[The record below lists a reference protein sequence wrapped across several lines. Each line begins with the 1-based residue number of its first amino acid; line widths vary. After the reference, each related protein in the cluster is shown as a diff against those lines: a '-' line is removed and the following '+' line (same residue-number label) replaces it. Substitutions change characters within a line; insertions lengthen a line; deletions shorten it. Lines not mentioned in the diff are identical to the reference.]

1 MRKLNLFLAITGMI
15 FASSAM
21 ADDDNDL
28 NLCQDYLDTLNLM
41 TETKTFQLQQE
52 MSLFS
57 LNTAVSAYP
66 FTPAWY
72 KWKEYYTAENK
83 IEKFN
88 ILKEISNL
96 TK

>member
-1 MRKLNLFLAITGMI
+1 ML
-15 FASSAM
+15 FASSVM
-21 ADDDNDL
+21 AYDDNDL
-28 NLCQDYLDTLNLM
+28 NICQDYLDTLNLL
-41 TETKTFQLQQE
+41 TEIKTFQLQQE

-66 FTPAWY
+66 FTPVWY

-88 ILKEISNL
+88 ILKEINNL

>member
-1 MRKLNLFLAITGMI
+1 MRKLNLFLTIIGML
-15 FASSAM
+15 FASSVM

-28 NLCQDYLDTLNLM
+28 NICQDYLDTLNLL
-41 TETKTFQLQQE
+41 TEIKTFQLQQE

-66 FTPAWY
+66 FTPVWY

-88 ILKEISNL
+88 ILKEINNL

>member
-1 MRKLNLFLAITGMI
+1 MRKLNLFLTIIGML
-15 FASSAM
+15 FASSVM

-28 NLCQDYLDTLNLM
+28 NICQDYLDTLNLL
-41 TETKTFQLQQE
+41 TEIKTFQLYQE

-66 FTPAWY
+66 FTPVWY

-88 ILKEISNL
+88 ILKEINNL

>member
-15 FASSAM
+15 FASSAI

-41 TETKTFQLQQE
+41 AEIKTFQLQQE

-66 FTPAWY
+66 FTPVWY

>member
-1 MRKLNLFLAITGMI
+1 MRTLNLFLAIIGML
-15 FASSAM
+15 FASITM
-21 ADDDNDL
+21 ADDINDL

-41 TETKTFQLQQE
+41 TEIKTFQLQQE

-66 FTPAWY
+66 FTPVWY

-88 ILKEISNL
+88 ILKEINNL

>member
-1 MRKLNLFLAITGMI
+1 MQKLNLFLAITGMI

-41 TETKTFQLQQE
+41 AETKTFQLQQE

-66 FTPAWY
+66 FTPVWY

-88 ILKEISNL
+88 ILKEINNL

>member
-1 MRKLNLFLAITGMI
+1 MRKLNLFLTIVGML
-15 FASSAM
+15 FASSVM

-28 NLCQDYLDTLNLM
+28 NICQDYLDALNLL
-41 TETKTFQLQQE
+41 TEIKTFQLQQE

-66 FTPAWY
+66 FTPVWY

-88 ILKEISNL
+88 ILKEINNL

>member
-28 NLCQDYLDTLNLM
+28 NLCQDYLDTLNLIA
-41 TETKTFQLQQE
+41 ETKTFQLQQE

-66 FTPAWY
+66 CTPVWY

>member
-1 MRKLNLFLAITGMI
+1 MRKLNLFLAIIGML

-21 ADDDNDL
+21 ADDNNDL
-28 NLCQDYLDTLNLM
+28 NICQDYLDALNLL
-41 TETKTFQLQQE
+41 TEIKTFQLQQE

-66 FTPAWY
+66 FTPVWY

-88 ILKEISNL
+88 ILKEINNL

>member
-1 MRKLNLFLAITGMI
+1 MRTLNLFLAIIGML
-15 FASSAM
+15 FASSVM
-21 ADDDNDL
+21 ANDDNDL
-28 NLCQDYLDTLNLM
+28 NICQDYFDDLNLL
-41 TETKTFQLQQE
+41 TEIKTFQLQQE

-66 FTPAWY
+66 FTPVWY

-88 ILKEISNL
+88 ILKEINNL

>member
-1 MRKLNLFLAITGMI
+1 MRKLNLFLTIIGML
-15 FASSAM
+15 FASSAI

-41 TETKTFQLQQE
+41 TEIKTFQLQQE

-66 FTPAWY
+66 FTPVWY

-88 ILKEISNL
+88 ILKEINNL

>member
-1 MRKLNLFLAITGMI
+1 MRTLNLFLAIIGML
-15 FASSAM
+15 FASITM

-28 NLCQDYLDTLNLM
+28 NLCQDYLDTLNLL
-41 TETKTFQLQQE
+41 TEIKTFQLQQE

-66 FTPAWY
+66 FTPVWY

-88 ILKEISNL
+88 ILKEINNL

>member
-1 MRKLNLFLAITGMI
+1 MRKLNLFLAITGML
-15 FASSAM
+15 FASITL

-28 NLCQDYLDTLNLM
+28 NICQDYLDALNLL
-41 TETKTFQLQQE
+41 TEIKTFQLQQE

-66 FTPAWY
+66 FTPVWY

-88 ILKEISNL
+88 ILKEINNL

>member
-41 TETKTFQLQQE
+41 AEIKTFQLQQE

-66 FTPAWY
+66 FTPVWY

>member
-1 MRKLNLFLAITGMI
+1 MRKLNLFLTIIGML

-28 NLCQDYLDTLNLM
+28 NICQDYLDALNLL
-41 TETKTFQLQQE
+41 TEIKTFQLQQE

-66 FTPAWY
+66 FTPVWY

-88 ILKEISNL
+88 ILKEINNL

>member
-1 MRKLNLFLAITGMI
+1 MRKLNLFLAIIGML
-15 FASSAM
+15 FASITM

-41 TETKTFQLQQE
+41 TEIKTFQLQQE
-52 MSLFS
+52 MSLFA

-66 FTPAWY
+66 FTPVWY

-88 ILKEISNL
+88 ILKEINNL

>member
-1 MRKLNLFLAITGMI
+1 MRKLNLFLTIIGML
-15 FASSAM
+15 FASSVM

-28 NLCQDYLDTLNLM
+28 NICQDYLDTLNLL
-41 TETKTFQLQQE
+41 TEIKTFQLQQE

-66 FTPAWY
+66 FTPVWY
-72 KWKEYYTAENK
+72 KWKEYYTAENN

-88 ILKEISNL
+88 ILKEINNL

>member
-1 MRKLNLFLAITGMI
+1 MRTLNLFLTIIGML
-15 FASSAM
+15 FASSVM
-21 ADDDNDL
+21 ADDNNDL
-28 NLCQDYLDTLNLM
+28 NLCQDYLDTLNLL
-41 TETKTFQLQQE
+41 TEIKTFQLQQE

-66 FTPAWY
+66 FTPVWY

-88 ILKEISNL
+88 ILKEINNL

>member
-1 MRKLNLFLAITGMI
+1 MRKLNLFLAIVGTS
-15 FASSAM
+15 FASITM

-28 NLCQDYLDTLNLM
+28 NLCQDYLDTLNLI
-41 TETKTFQLQQE
+41 TEIKTFQLQQE

-66 FTPAWY
+66 FTPVWY

-88 ILKEISNL
+88 ILKEINNL

>member
-1 MRKLNLFLAITGMI
+1 MRKLNLFLTIIGML

-21 ADDDNDL
+21 ADDINDL
-28 NLCQDYLDTLNLM
+28 NICQDYLDALNLL
-41 TETKTFQLQQE
+41 TEIKTFQLQQE

-66 FTPAWY
+66 FTPVWY

-88 ILKEISNL
+88 ILKEINNL

>member
-1 MRKLNLFLAITGMI
+1 MRKLNLFLTIIGML
-15 FASSAM
+15 FASSVM

-28 NLCQDYLDTLNLM
+28 NICQDYFDDLNLL
-41 TETKTFQLQQE
+41 TEIKTFQLQQE

-66 FTPAWY
+66 FTPVWY

-88 ILKEISNL
+88 ILKEINNL

>member
-1 MRKLNLFLAITGMI
+1 MRKLNLFLTIIGML

-28 NLCQDYLDTLNLM
+28 NIYQDYLDALNLL
-41 TETKTFQLQQE
+41 TEIKTFQLQQE

-66 FTPAWY
+66 FTPVWY

>member
-41 TETKTFQLQQE
+41 AETKTFQLQQE

-66 FTPAWY
+66 FTPVWY

-88 ILKEISNL
+88 ILKEINNL

>member
-28 NLCQDYLDTLNLM
+28 NLCQDYLDTLNLIA
-41 TETKTFQLQQE
+41 ETKTFQLQQE

-66 FTPAWY
+66 FTPVWY

>member
-1 MRKLNLFLAITGMI
+1 MRKLNLFLTIIGML
-15 FASSAM
+15 FASSVM
-21 ADDDNDL
+21 ANDDNDL
-28 NLCQDYLDTLNLM
+28 NICQDYFDDLNLL
-41 TETKTFQLQQE
+41 TEIKTFQLQQE

-66 FTPAWY
+66 FTPVWY
-72 KWKEYYTAENK
+72 KWKEYYTAENN

-88 ILKEISNL
+88 ILKEINNL

>member
-1 MRKLNLFLAITGMI
+1 MRTLNLFLAIIGML
-15 FASSAM
+15 FASSVM

-28 NLCQDYLDTLNLM
+28 NICQDYLDALNLL
-41 TETKTFQLQQE
+41 TEIKTFQLQQE

-66 FTPAWY
+66 FTPVWY

-88 ILKEISNL
+88 ILKEINNL

>member
-28 NLCQDYLDTLNLM
+28 NICQDYLDSLNLL
-41 TETKTFQLQQE
+41 TEIKTFQLQQE

-66 FTPAWY
+66 FTPVWY

-88 ILKEISNL
+88 ILKEINNL

>member
-28 NLCQDYLDTLNLM
+28 NLCQDYLDTLNLL
-41 TETKTFQLQQE
+41 TEIKTFQLQKE

-66 FTPAWY
+66 FTPVWY

-88 ILKEISNL
+88 ILKEINNL

>member
-1 MRKLNLFLAITGMI
+1 MRKLNLFLTIIGML
-15 FASSAM
+15 FASSVM

-28 NLCQDYLDTLNLM
+28 NIYQDYLDALNLL
-41 TETKTFQLQQE
+41 TEIKTSQLQQE

-66 FTPAWY
+66 FTPVWY

-88 ILKEISNL
+88 ILKEINNL

>member
-41 TETKTFQLQQE
+41 AETKIFQLQQE

-66 FTPAWY
+66 FTPVWY

-88 ILKEISNL
+88 ILKEINNL

>member
-1 MRKLNLFLAITGMI
+1 MRKLNLFLAIPGMI

-41 TETKTFQLQQE
+41 AEIKTFQLQQE

-66 FTPAWY
+66 FTPVWY

-88 ILKEISNL
+88 ILKEINNL

>member
-1 MRKLNLFLAITGMI
+1 MRKLNLFLAIIGML
-15 FASSAM
+15 FASSVM
-21 ADDDNDL
+21 ADDVNDL
-28 NLCQDYLDTLNLM
+28 NICQDYLDALNLL
-41 TETKTFQLQQE
+41 TEIKTFQLQQE

-66 FTPAWY
+66 FTPVWY

-88 ILKEISNL
+88 ILKEINNL

>member
-1 MRKLNLFLAITGMI
+1 MRKLNLFLTIIGML
-15 FASSAM
+15 FASSVM
-21 ADDDNDL
+21 AYDDNDL
-28 NLCQDYLDTLNLM
+28 NICQDYLDTLNLL
-41 TETKTFQLQQE
+41 TEIKTFQLQQE

-66 FTPAWY
+66 FTPVWY

-88 ILKEISNL
+88 ILKEINNL

>member
-28 NLCQDYLDTLNLM
+28 NICQDYLDSLNLLA
-41 TETKTFQLQQE
+41 EIKTFQLQQE

-66 FTPAWY
+66 FTPVWY

-88 ILKEISNL
+88 ILKEINNL

>member
-1 MRKLNLFLAITGMI
+1 MRKLNLFLTIIGMF
-15 FASSAM
+15 FASSAI
-21 ADDDNDL
+21 ADDNNDL
-28 NLCQDYLDTLNLM
+28 NICQDYLDDLNLL
-41 TETKTFQLQQE
+41 TEIKTFQLQQE

-66 FTPAWY
+66 FTPVWY

-88 ILKEISNL
+88 ILKEINNL

>member
-1 MRKLNLFLAITGMI
+1 MRTLNLFLAIIGML

-21 ADDDNDL
+21 ADDDNDF
-28 NLCQDYLDTLNLM
+28 NMYQDYLDAFNLL
-41 TETKTFQLQQE
+41 TEIKTFQLQQE

-66 FTPAWY
+66 FTPVWY

-88 ILKEISNL
+88 ILKEINNL

>member
-1 MRKLNLFLAITGMI
+1 MRKLNLFLAIIGMF
-15 FASSAM
+15 FASSVI
-21 ADDDNDL
+21 ADEDNDL

-41 TETKTFQLQQE
+41 TEIKTFQLQQE

-66 FTPAWY
+66 FTPVWY

-88 ILKEISNL
+88 ILKEINNL

>member
-1 MRKLNLFLAITGMI
+1 MRKLNLFLTIIGML
-15 FASSAM
+15 FASSVM

-28 NLCQDYLDTLNLM
+28 NIYQDYLDALNLL
-41 TETKTFQLQQE
+41 TEIKTFQLQQE

-66 FTPAWY
+66 FTPVWY

-88 ILKEISNL
+88 ILKEINNL

>member
-1 MRKLNLFLAITGMI
+1 MRKLNLFLIIIGML
-15 FASSAM
+15 FASSVM
-21 ADDDNDL
+21 AYDDNDL
-28 NLCQDYLDTLNLM
+28 NICQDYLDTLNLL
-41 TETKTFQLQQE
+41 TEIKTFQLQQE

-66 FTPAWY
+66 FTPVWY

-88 ILKEISNL
+88 ILKEINNL